1 MASILKPKYRTTD
14 ATPPTTTD
22 LADGEMAINHVSKT
36 IYQRIGAAVVAVA
49 NYFTDAP
56 SDDKTYGRKN
66 AGWAEIA
73 AGGGGGGG
81 NAPPTLQNA
90 AYTLAASDVG
100 KTIYK
105 NNTSAYTYT
114 VPASVFAAGDMVT
127 IVNDSSS
134 GNISLAQGSGLTLRL
149 GGSTATGTRTVQP
162 RGVATIYFLSSTA
175 AYVNGNGAI

>member
-1 MASILKPKYRTTD
+1 MAWILKPKRRSADGT
-14 ATPPTTTD
+14 APTTTD
-22 LADGEMAINHVSKT
+22 LADGEVAINAVTKT

-56 SDDKTYGRKN
+56 SDGTTYGRKDG
-66 AGWAEIA
+66 AWVA

-127 IVNDSSS
+127 IINDSSS

-175 AYVNGNGAI
+175 AYVNGNGVI